1 MKYILQTPVYKF
13 KYSCRTFLNR
23 DTYKIKMKN
32 ISIDIK
38 NKTSFCLLDFLIDLK
53 IQLHLIS
60 DEVLS
65 FLQQVHH
72 ANEL

>member
-1 MKYILQTPVYKF
+1 
-13 KYSCRTFLNR
+13 
-23 DTYKIKMKN
+23 MKN
-32 ISIDIK
+32 ISIDIN
-38 NKTSFCLLDFLIDLK
+38 NKTRFCLLDFLIDLK